1 MNIAIIGASGKS
13 GEKIMAEALNRG
25 HSVTAIVR
33 TASKI
38 TDKSV
43 NVLEKDLFAL
53 AASDLAPFD
62 AVVDAFSALPGHE
75 KDHQT
80 SLAHLTDILSD
91 NQHTRLLVVGGA
103 GSLYVDE
110 QLTLQV
116 IDTADFPDAY
126 KPTASNMREAYSAL
140 KTRHDVNWT
149 YFSPS
154 AMFIPDAP
162 RTGGYR
168 LGKDRLLTNSAGESM
183 ISYAD
188 YAIAMV
194 DEIEQGQHIRQR
206 FTAVTR

>member
-13 GEKIMAEALNRG
+13 GQKIMAEALQRG
-25 HSVTAIVR
+25 HTVTAIVR
-33 TASKI
+33 TAGKI

-43 NVLEKDLFAL
+43 SVLEKDLFDL
-53 AASDLAPFD
+53 TAADLAPFD
-62 AVVDAFSALPGHE
+62 AVVDTFSASPGHE

-80 SLAHLTDILSD
+80 SLAHLADILSD
-91 NQHTRLLVVGGA
+91 NQQTRLLVVGGA

-116 IDTADFPDAY
+116 IDTPDFPDAY
-126 KPTASNMREAYSAL
+126 KPTASNMRDAYLAL
-140 KTRHDVNWT
+140 KTRNDVNWT

-162 RTGGYR
+162 RTGSYT
-168 LGKDRLLTNSAGESM
+168 LGKDRLLINSAGEST
-183 ISYAD
+183 IGYAD

-194 DEIEQGQHIRQR
+194 DEIEQGKHIRQR
-206 FTAVTR
+206 FTAVAR

>member
-13 GEKIMAEALNRG
+13 GQKIMAEALQRG
-25 HSVTAIVR
+25 HTVTAIVR
-33 TASKI
+33 TAGKI

-43 NVLEKDLFAL
+43 SVLEKDLFDL
-53 AASDLAPFD
+53 TAADLAPFD
-62 AVVDAFSALPGHE
+62 AVVDAFSASPGHE

-80 SLAHLTDILSD
+80 SLAHLADILSG
-91 NQHTRLLVVGGA
+91 NQQTRLLVVGGA

-116 IDTADFPDAY
+116 IDTPDFPDAY
-126 KPTASNMREAYSAL
+126 KPTASNMRDAYLAL
-140 KTRHDVNWT
+140 KTRNDVNWT

-162 RTGGYR
+162 RTGSYT
-168 LGKDRLLTNSAGESM
+168 LGKDRLLINSAGEST
-183 ISYAD
+183 IGYAD

-194 DEIEQGQHIRQR
+194 DEIEQGKHIRQR
-206 FTAVTR
+206 FTAVAR